1 MKKLSLL
8 TLIAMPVLLAACGGN
23 QQKETHQQEAAKVDT
38 SLPAVTTP
46 APSATAVSN
55 TVEISGNDQ
64 MKFDKTEIRVKAGEK
79 VTLTIKDIGTMPK
92 EAMSHNF
99 VLLKNGTD
107 PEKFAMQAMT
117 SKETDY
123 IPASMKSSVLAHT
136 KTVGPGE
143 SDTIEFT
150 VPKGEYEF
158 ICSFPGHWSTMRG
171 KLIAE

>member
-1 MKKLSLL
+1 MKKVTLL
-8 TLIAMPVLLAACGGN
+8 TAIAIPVLLASCGGN
-23 QQKETHQQEAAKVDT
+23 QQKTAEHETAKVDT

-46 APSATAVSN
+46 APSASTEVSN

-64 MKFDKTEIRVKAGEK
+64 MKFDKTTIRVKAGEK